1 MSHLRCISCECT
13 AIGRTAFPLR
23 SFDDTFPGT
32 SIHSA
37 SFTASRSVHFLAWLA
52 GAVNESGAGMSS
64 TICAGLYRAHLLGQ
78 HKKVT
83 FPSKVC
89 FSLQLAVVA
98 PCSPRVRLIR
108 NLSKPML
115 MAQIKLRFRCF
126 YSSHMACFGTADIE
140 NTSHGI

>member
-1 MSHLRCISCECT
+1 M
-13 AIGRTAFPLR
+13 
-23 SFDDTFPGT
+23 
-32 SIHSA
+32 
-37 SFTASRSVHFLAWLA
+37 
-52 GAVNESGAGMSS
+52 NESGAGMSS

-89 FSLQLAVVA
+89 FHCSSRWLRRVVR
-98 PCSPRVRLIR
+98 CVRLIR